1 MTVDGADVRQ
11 ILEYRSATAIA
22 RLLPTGLLLI
32 FLGLCIFALA
42 DTDREPMTLVG
53 VILCWVAGIAVIATA
68 LWRRTN
74 PGAPLFTL
82 SPSGIHYRIP
92 WVKEFLIPW
101 HEIQGVDTIDVVAG
115 YWSVLWTTRVP
126 IPRYRT
132 MVFRTVTVITVS
144 KEFYDQTI
152 HVDSV
157 FLRGPGWNANFMSK
171 GPLVQVALHHEL
183 VSVEPQ
189 GLRAAVEAR
198 WRAFRD
204 QAAAAP
210 VRSSVPSVTASGIA
224 DAPRRVAA
232 YATPKSN
239 VVAMG
244 DDAKAIVGWDALKI
258 TVLLIG
264 IAGAA
269 ANLAGVWDLPGQ
281 SKAREGRAKARE
293 ERKYWEDA
301 AKRREAEQK
310 QRDAED
316 KARRRQFDDDM
327 RRAFGR

>member
-1 MTVDGADVRQ
+1 MTVDGADVRLT
-11 ILEYRSATAIA
+11 LEYRSATAIA

-53 VILCWVAGIAVIATA
+53 VVLCWVTGIAVIATA

-101 HEIQGVDTIDVVAG
+101 REIQSVGTIDVVAG
-115 YWSVLWTTRVP
+115 YWSLLWHTRVP
-126 IPRYRT
+126 TPRYRT
-132 MVFRTVTVITVS
+132 MVFRIVTVITVS
-144 KEFYDQTI
+144 KEFYDQHI

-157 FLRGPGWNANFMSK
+157 FLRGPGWNANFMPK

-183 VSVEPQ
+183 VSAEPQ
-189 GLRAAVEAR
+189 GLRAAVESR
-198 WRAFRD
+198 WHAFRN
-204 QAAAAP
+204 QAAVEPA
-210 VRSSVPSVTASGIA
+210 RSTVPSVTAAGHA

-232 YATPKSN
+232 YATPKPM

-244 DDAKAIVGWDALKI
+244 DDAKAILGWDAVKI

-264 IAGAA
+264 IAAA
-269 ANLAGVWDLPGQ
+269 ATNLAGIWDLPGQ
-281 SKAREGRAKARE
+281 GKARQDRAKARE

-301 AKRREAEQK
+301 AKRREAEDK
-310 QRDAED
+310 Q
-316 KARRRQFDDDM
+316 RRRQFEDDM
-327 RRAFGR
+327 RRTFGR

>member
-1 MTVDGADVRQ
+1 MTVDGADVRLT
-11 ILEYRSATAIA
+11 LEYRSATAIA
-22 RLLPTGLLLI
+22 RLLPTGLLLV

-42 DTDREPMTLVG
+42 DTDREPMILVG
-53 VILCWVAGIAVIATA
+53 VILCWVTGIALIATA

-92 WVKEFLIPW
+92 WVKDFLIPW
-101 HEIQGVDTIDVVAG
+101 REIQGVDTIDVVAG
-115 YWSVLWTTRVP
+115 YWSLLWNARIPT
-126 IPRYRT
+126 PRYRT
-132 MVFRTVTVITVS
+132 MVFRTVTVIAVS
-144 KEFYDQTI
+144 KEFYEQEI
-152 HVDSV
+152 FVDSV
-157 FLRGPGWNANFMSK
+157 FLRGPGWNANFMPK

-189 GLRAAVEAR
+189 GLRAAVESR
-198 WRAFRD
+198 WHAFRD
-204 QAAAAP
+204 EAP
-210 VRSSVPSVTASGIA
+210 VVPARSSVPSVGAAGHA
-224 DAPRRVAA
+224 DVPRSVA
-232 YATPKSN
+232 YATPKSD

-244 DDAKAIVGWDALKI
+244 DDPKAILGWDAVKI

-264 IAGAA
+264 IAAA
-269 ANLAGVWDLPGQ
+269 ATNLAGVWDLPGQ
-281 SKAREGRAKARE
+281 SKARED
-293 ERKYWEDA
+293 RKYWEDA